1 MAKRR
6 GAGRLDSA
14 AAAIGGSLGRVA
26 AKVEALKK
34 QREEIAAELRELIST
49 ARRMLN
55 DLGAETATFQRRVKK
70 VVRRRRRR
78 KFTAAQRAAISRRM
92 KALWAKRRS
101 GR

>member
-1 MAKRR
+1 VAKRR

-49 ARRMLN
+49 RPGHAER
-55 DLGAETATFQRRVKK
+55 LGRGDGHLPAPR
-70 VVRRRRRR
+70 
-78 KFTAAQRAAISRRM
+78 
-92 KALWAKRRS
+92 
-101 GR
+101 

>member
-1 MAKRR
+1 VAKRR
-6 GAGRLDSA
+6 RTGRLDSA
-14 AAAIGGSLGRVA
+14 AAAIGGSLGHVA

-49 ARRMLN
+49 AQGMLN

-70 VVRRRRRR
+70 VVHRRRRRT
-78 KFTAAQRAAISRRM
+78 FTQAQRTEISRRM